1 MKINAEQ
8 LANKAKEK
16 GFQIY
21 LAQEDTLFKVQIGA
35 FSNRVNAE
43 EMVKR
48 AKEAGFDAS
57 IIIN

>member
-1 MKINAEQ
+1 MKINADQ
-8 LANKAKEK
+8 LANKAKAK

-21 LAQEDTLFKVQIGA
+21 LAHEDTLFKVQIGA

>member
-1 MKINAEQ
+1 MKKMRNG
-8 LANKAKEK
+8 LANKAKAK

-57 IIIN
+57 IIN

>member
-1 MKINAEQ
+1 MRNG
-8 LANKAKEK
+8 LANKAKAK

-35 FSNRVNAE
+35 FSNRENAE

-48 AKEAGFDAS
+48 AKEAGFDAF
-57 IIIN
+57 IIIS

>member
-1 MKINAEQ
+1 MRNR